1 MPKFNGYRLVYFLH
15 HRFKT
20 GLCLVCLFFVFRAG
34 AQSADDLRLV
44 RETSFYQPATYYQRA
59 GNSDSTLVM
68 QHKNMIAAYNPLAL
82 VMKGSMYLYQHVITQ
97 QLSRSCP
104 YEITCSNFSK
114 HAIHRFGLVKGA
126 LVSAD
131 RIMRCNRIS
140 LLDVS
145 PLDLDEH
152 TGTISDDLNKYR

>member
-1 MPKFNGYRLVYFLH
+1 MLGLPFL
-15 HRFKT
+15 F
-20 GLCLVCLFFVFRAG
+20 LLPLLRAG
-34 AQSADDLRLV
+34 AQSPDDLRLV
-44 RETSFYQPATYYQRA
+44 KETRFYSAQQEKYYQRA
-59 GNSDSTLVM
+59 GNSDSTLRTHSKSVV
-68 QHKNMIAAYNPLAL
+68 AAYNPVSLL
-82 VMKGSMYLYQHVITQ
+82 MKGSMFLYQHVLTQ

-114 HAIHRFGLVKGA
+114 HAIHELGLVKGV

-145 PLDLDEH
+145 PLDKNER
-152 TGTISDDLNKYR
+152 TGTISDDVNRYQ